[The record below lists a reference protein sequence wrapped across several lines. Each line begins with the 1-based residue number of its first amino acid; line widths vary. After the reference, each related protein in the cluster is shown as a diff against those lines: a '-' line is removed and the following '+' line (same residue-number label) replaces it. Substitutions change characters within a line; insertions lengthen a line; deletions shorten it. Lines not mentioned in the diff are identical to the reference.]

1 MPCRA
6 ISLLFVAFSLAVA
19 SCSGSGSKTANG
31 SVTIQG
37 AGATFPAPL
46 YQKWFADYHAAHPE
60 VRVTYLSMGSG
71 AGIDLFTE
79 GKADF
84 GASDAG
90 MTDEQID
97 KVGGGVQLLPM
108 TAANVVLAYH
118 LPGFS
123 GNLKLSRDAYA
134 GIFLGTITNWD
145 DPKIAESN
153 QGASLPKL
161 KISPIHRQ
169 AASGTTFVFTQH
181 LSAINDAW
189 KRGPGRGMTVVWPA
203 GTAAR
208 GSDDMV
214 ALIQKEPGS
223 IGYLGYGHAEKS
235 KLPMAWLQNKSG
247 EYVKPSLESGQAT
260 LNSAPLPENLRG
272 WVPDPEGKDSYPIV
286 TYTWLLVHKHHGNS
300 RTTAALKDVL
310 KYCVTDGQKDSVAL
324 GYIPLPEKVRQAEL
338 QAVDAI
344 AP

>member
-19 SCSGSGSKTANG
+19 SCSGSGSKAANE

-46 YQKWFADYHAAHPE
+46 YQKWFADYRAAHPE
-60 VRVTYLSMGSG
+60 VRVSYLSTG
-71 AGIDLFTE
+71 
-79 GKADF
+79 
-84 GASDAG
+84 SDAG
-90 MTDEQID
+90 MTEEQID
-97 KVGGGVQLLPM
+97 KVGGGVLLLPV

-134 GIFLGTITNWD
+134 GIFLGTITSWD

-189 KRGPGRGMTVVWPA
+189 KRGPGKGMTVVWPA
-203 GTAAR
+203 GTVAR

-247 EYVKPSLESGQAT
+247 EYVQPSLESGQAA

-272 WVPDPEGKDSYPIV
+272 WVPDPEGKGSYPIV
-286 TYTWLLVHKHHGNS
+286 TYTWLLVHKHDGNS
-300 RTTAALKDVL
+300 RTTATLKDVL
-310 KYCVTDGQKDSVAL
+310 KYCVTDGQKDCVAL

>member
-1 MPCRA
+1 MLRLENCEQQ
-6 ISLLFVAFSLAVA
+6 
-19 SCSGSGSKTANG
+19 CHDSGRRRD
-31 SVTIQG
+31 
-37 AGATFPAPL
+37 FPAPL

-79 GKADF
+79 GKVDF
-84 GASDAG
+84 GASDAA
-90 MTDEQID
+90 MTDEQIE

-134 GIFLGTITNWD
+134 GIFLGTITSWD

-189 KRGPGRGMTVVWPA
+189 MRGPGRGMTVVWPA

-214 ALIQKEPGS
+214 TLIQNEPGS

-260 LNSAPLPENLRG
+260 LNSAPLPEDLRG
-272 WVPDPEGKDSYPIV
+272 WAPDPEGKDSYPIF
-286 TYTWLLVHKHHGNS
+286 TYTWLLVHKHHGNP
-300 RTTAALKDVL
+300 RTTAALTDVL
-310 KYCVTDGQKDSVAL
+310 KYCLTDGQKDCVAL

-338 QAVDAI
+338 QAVAAI

>member
-6 ISLLFVAFSLAVA
+6 ISLLFVAFSLAIA
-19 SCSGSGSKTANG
+19 SCSGSIATSG
-31 SVTIQG
+31 SVTLLG

-46 YQKWFADYHAAHPE
+46 YQKWFADYHGAHPG
-60 VRVTYLSMGSG
+60 VRVSYLSLGSG
-71 AGIDLFTE
+71 PGIELFTE
-79 GKADF
+79 GKAEF

-90 MTDEQID
+90 MTDEQIN
-97 KVGGGVQLLPM
+97 KVGGGVQLLPV
-108 TAANVVLAYH
+108 TAANVVLAYN

-134 GIFLGTITNWD
+134 GVFLGTITSWD

-223 IGYLGYGHAEKS
+223 IGYLGFGHAEKS
-235 KLPMAWLQNKSG
+235 KLPVAWLQNKSG
-247 EYVKPSLESGQAT
+247 EYVKPG
-260 LNSAPLPENLRG
+260 
-272 WVPDPEGKDSYPIV
+272 
-286 TYTWLLVHKHHGNS
+286 
-300 RTTAALKDVL
+300 
-310 KYCVTDGQKDSVAL
+310 
-324 GYIPLPEKVRQAEL
+324 
-338 QAVDAI
+338 
-344 AP
+344 